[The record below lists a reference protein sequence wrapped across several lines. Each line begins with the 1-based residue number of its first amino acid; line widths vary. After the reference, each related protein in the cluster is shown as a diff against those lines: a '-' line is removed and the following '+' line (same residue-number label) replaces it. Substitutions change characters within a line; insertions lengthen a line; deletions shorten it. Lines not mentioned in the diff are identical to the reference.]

1 MEKATQVVTPEQ
13 LHGVD
18 DREGIIEEPEEKQL
32 EVLDLPVLS
41 VRNTVLIPNM
51 VAPLLVVREPSIK
64 AIEEAM
70 SKDHIMFVVTQL
82 HEEEENPGPYDL
94 YTVGVEGL
102 IDRVLKMPDGTVSVL
117 VRGQRRM
124 RRLDYTQQE
133 PYMRV
138 QADIVEEIFVSSP
151 AL

>member
-18 DREGIIEEPEEKQL
+18 DREGITEEPEKKQL

-70 SKDHIMFVVTQL
+70 SKDHTMFVVTQL
-82 HEEEENPGPYDL
+82 HEEEENPEPDDL
-94 YTVGVEGL
+94 YTVGVEGF
-102 IDRVLKMPDGTVSVL
+102 IDRVLKM
-117 VRGQRRM
+117 
-124 RRLDYTQQE
+124 
-133 PYMRV
+133 
-138 QADIVEEIFVSSP
+138 
-151 AL
+151 